1 MNIKLKA
8 LLYTTGFLIG
18 CSIISFCFVWAMN
31 ILSTQTIIWICSA
44 CGIGFLCY
52 MMYNLIL
59 NKLEYDEK
67 IVEIQNNISK

>member
-1 MNIKLKA
+1 
-8 LLYTTGFLIG
+8 
-18 CSIISFCFVWAMN
+18 MN

-67 IVEIQNNISK
+67 IVEIQKNISK